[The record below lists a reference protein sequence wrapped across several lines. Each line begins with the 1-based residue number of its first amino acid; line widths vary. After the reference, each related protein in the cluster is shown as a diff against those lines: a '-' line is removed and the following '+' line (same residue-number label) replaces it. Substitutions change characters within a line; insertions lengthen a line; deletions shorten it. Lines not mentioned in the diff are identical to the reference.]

1 MQDFTD
7 RLEKV
12 EAKTQ
17 KMSEIIDSSLF
28 WNKVNVVAIV
38 LSVFVKI
45 WFAK

>member
-1 MQDFTD
+1 MQHYLD

-12 EAKTQ
+12 EAKTKQ
-17 KMSEIIDSSLF
+17 MSEIIDRSLF
-28 WNKVNVVAIV
+28 WNKVNVAAIV